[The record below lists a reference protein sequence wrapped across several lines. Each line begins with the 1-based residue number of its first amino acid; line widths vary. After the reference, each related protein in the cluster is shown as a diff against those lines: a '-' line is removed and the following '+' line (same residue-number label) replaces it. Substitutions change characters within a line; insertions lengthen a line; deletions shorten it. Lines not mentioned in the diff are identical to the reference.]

1 MPYIS
6 LILVLFSV
14 VGMVFI
20 VGYKIIEIKTGKS
33 GTLARVSTVIDPF
46 LRKSI
51 DAGKRV
57 FGHANAT
64 NTRKVLRTVV
74 ETLFRAF
81 GTAGLFVS
89 KYYVRFLRWIKGRK
103 YIKGGGVVSF
113 FLKNVAE
120 SKGEKKDSN

>member
-14 VGMVFI
+14 VGMVLI

-33 GTLARVSTVIDPF
+33 GTLARVSTVTDPF

-120 SKGEKKDSN
+120 SKGE